1 MMFPFR
7 FFRALN
13 KRIVENY
20 RRGIGPVNITLLLTT
35 TGRKSGLPR
44 ITPVQYEE
52 VDGLIYVGSARG
64 QKSDWFKNI
73 LADPRVHVQI
83 QKREFDAI
91 AEAVTDTR
99 RMADF
104 IQLRVQRHPIML
116 RLIMFLAD
124 GLPFNFDR
132 AQLEKYCENRAMVI
146 LRPVESQEESP
157 A

>member
-1 MMFPFR
+1 MFSHH

-13 KRIVENY
+13 KRMVENY

-73 LADPRVHVQI
+73 VADPRVHVQM
-83 QKREFDAI
+83 QKREFDAV
-91 AEAVTDTR
+91 AEAVTDTKR
-99 RMADF
+99 VTDF
-104 IQLRVQRHPIML
+104 IQLRVQRHPILL

-124 GLPFNFDR
+124 GLPFNFNR
-132 AQLEKYCENRAMVI
+132 GQLEKYCENRAMVI
-146 LRPVESQEESP
+146 LRPIEYQEKSP

>member
-1 MMFPFR
+1 MFSYR

-13 KRIVENY
+13 KRMIENY
-20 RRGIGPVNITLLLTT
+20 RLGIGPVNITLLLTT

-52 VDGLIYVGSARG
+52 VDGLVYAGSARG
-64 QKSDWFKNI
+64 EKSDWFKNI
-73 LADPRVHVQI
+73 VANPRVHVQI

-91 AEAVTDTR
+91 AEPVTDTKR
-99 RMADF
+99 VADF
-104 IQLRVQRHPIML
+104 IQLRVQRHPVML

-124 GLPFNFDR
+124 GLPFNYNR
-132 AQLEKYCENRAMVI
+132 AQLEKYCENRAMVV
-146 LRPVESQEESP
+146 LHPVETQERSP

>member
-1 MMFPFR
+1 MFSHH

-13 KRIVENY
+13 RRMVENY
-20 RRGIGPVNITLLLTT
+20 RRGISPVKIILLLTT

-44 ITPVQYEE
+44 TTPVQYEE
-52 VDGLIYVGSARG
+52 VNGLICVGSARG

-73 LADPRVHVQI
+73 LANPRVHVQM
-83 QKREFDAI
+83 QKREFDAV
-91 AEAVTDTR
+91 AETVIDTKR
-99 RMADF
+99 VADF

-146 LRPVESQEESP
+146 LRPVEFQEESP